1 MLNCAEELI
10 LIAIDDESGDFHR
23 MTSLNFNL
31 ALVGA
36 LLADLGLK
44 ERIDVS
50 ENYLHIVGEGHTGD
64 QVLDNVLDVLKDCE
78 TPCDT
83 GKLIRYLF
91 NTMDKL
97 KENLLASLE
106 QKGIVACR
114 ESKFLWLFNKR
125 RYPVID
131 NREEI
136 EALTHIRKAVLTD
149 DPPDPKDLAL
159 IALIDICDL
168 MDKIFSKEELHA
180 RAERIEILRN
190 LDYIGHAVHK
200 ILNDVQIMIASAFV
214 T

>member
-1 MLNCAEELI
+1 
-10 LIAIDDESGDFHR
+10 
-23 MTSLNFNL
+23 
-31 ALVGA
+31 LVGA
-36 LLADLGLK
+36 LLADLGIR

-50 ENYLHIVGEGHTGD
+50 EDHLHIVGEGHTND
-64 QVLDNVLDVLKDCE
+64 PILDKVLDVLKECE
-78 TPCDT
+78 APCDT

-91 NTMDKL
+91 NTLDNL
-97 KENLLASLE
+97 KDQLLASLE
-106 QKGIVACR
+106 QKGIIACR

-131 NREEI
+131 SREEM
-136 EALTHIRKAVLTD
+136 EALTRIRKAVLTD
-149 DPPDPKDLAL
+149 DPPEPKDLAL

-168 MDKIFSKEELHA
+168 MDKIFSKEELQT
-180 RAERIEILRN
+180 RAERIDILRN